1 MDRVRFGR
9 ALGQGTRAAASALLQ
24 AADAATAPNPNPPA
38 PSPRPA
44 ARPAPTVPRVAAQTV
59 QKARTTKQ
67 GIKAGSRNFLQA
79 TTAPIVKAS
88 GILWLEVTGSIFA
101 LFASASAIEIY
112 RHRAGLH
119 SPGDDRQNLILA
131 IGMFALFASLTA
143 SSFLRAHRKSRS

>member
-24 AADAATAPNPNPPA
+24 AADAATAPNPNPP
-38 PSPRPA
+38 SPRPA
-44 ARPAPTVPRVAAQTV
+44 ARPEPTVPRVAAQTV

-88 GILWLEVTGSIFA
+88 GILWLEVTGSLFA
-101 LFASASAIEIY
+101 LFAFASAIEIY

-119 SPGDDRQNLILA
+119 TPGDDRQNLILA
-131 IGMFALFASLTA
+131 AGMFALFASFTA